1 VSTVNPTKTSPKLL
15 PYYPTKTPF
24 LITTP
29 NKPYH
34 VNGRVYFYLIG
45 KSMVSKEKKCKV
57 SKEVKNV
64 FANDPKK
71 LTVDVKIILSE
82 AYAKEGTKWIR
93 ETFFR
98 EGISIESEDKENF
111 FLVAKI
117 QKKHIDRLDYSIFVT
132 FVDLHKT

>member
-1 VSTVNPTKTSPKLL
+1 
-15 PYYPTKTPF
+15 
-24 LITTP
+24 
-29 NKPYH
+29 
-34 VNGRVYFYLIG
+34 
-45 KSMVSKEKKCKV
+45 MAAKEKKCKV
-57 SKEVKNV
+57 SKEVKGV
-64 FANDPKK
+64 FSNDPKK

-98 EGISIESEDKENF
+98 EGISIESEDKEKF
-111 FLVAKI
+111 FLIAKI